1 MSAGKQNFPQFFHN
15 FLFAN
20 FTCLHKYKTHSLHIV
35 FFSCCQQAPRVNKE
49 SKSDHTIISE
59 HSYITSNIYCEDAD
73 EGESDPDFKIN
84 ENTPLRQWFTV
95 FHRHRHLHI
104 IALAW
109 PRLQRGLSIILI
121 AKRLRLVSMSYLL
134 CLSIAFAC

>member
-1 MSAGKQNFPQFFHN
+1 M
-15 FLFAN
+15 
-20 FTCLHKYKTHSLHIV
+20 
-35 FFSCCQQAPRVNKE
+35 NKE

-95 FHRHRHLHI
+95 FHRHCHLHI
-104 IALAW
+104 IAL
-109 PRLQRGLSIILI
+109 PKPHLKRGLSMIVI
-121 AKRLRLVSMSYLL
+121 AQRLRLVSMSYLL